1 MSKTYTDLIYTNFPD
16 GTDDLHTYS
25 DVTASTKDLVNQYYT
40 YKQAG
45 NDAEAANLISTHP
58 ELNGVIITH
67 EDFQR
72 LEDRGIAQ
80 ERFYKSNVLDIIAHA
95 IKNRGQFSSV
105 IQYNEFDIVA
115 YNNQIYWC
123 TGNNVPIGNLPTD
136 TSNWVKISFQG
147 ESGTGMAFH
156 TTWSNETSYTVEDC
170 VPYSNRL
177 YVCIQANYGKQ
188 PDISPDYWKSVVFN
202 PKQILYS
209 VNQPENQAEGDIWL
223 EKKDSGNVVV
233 HIKNDALTYDNLYP
247 TTKAEFTNTDDGNT
261 VQNKVDELEKDI
273 TTSIGIGT
281 STVPKIRNTDSKLT
295 LKLYGNSTQTVTAQ
309 SEQLFDKTKVVSG
322 YLNTDNGT
330 VAATGYNDNVSE
342 LISVDPSTSYKI
354 VGHTYTQPAG
364 VVGLAWYNSVGTFLS
379 GANYAGAT
387 GNGTYVSPENA
398 YYVRYTINQVDL
410 DNSIFELDS
419 STNVSSN
426 FTSLSPSID
435 YPSTITDTVFPQT
448 VTVAGED
455 YSIPLNTSLSG
466 FESVKDTINFELQK
480 MIKAIE
486 PSTLDGTESWIL
498 GTESTKY
505 VAFSFSKGTDYNEI
519 LACNKLTIDNSLSYA
534 SHEFVSYQPDGNIII
549 NVRKIRMSGWSD
561 TWTTEQKVSAFKTWL
576 TSNII
581 EIYLE
586 NKVYVE
592 STLSND
598 TYLALDSL
606 RVAFISLTSEDL
618 SVTTTIAIDVIS
630 RSKYKQYDIY
640 KAGISTLHHVNLLA
654 SGWQG
659 STPPFSY
666 NINLVGITS
675 TSLQQIL
682 PETNMTDEQENTLI
696 DLDLREGV
704 QSNNVFSILT
714 YGEKPAIDIPIR
726 VIIRGDL

>member
-1 MSKTYTDLIYTNFPD
+1 MSETYTDLIYTNFPD

-67 EDFQR
+67 KDFQR

-147 ESGTGMAFH
+147 KSGTGMAFH
-156 TTWSNETSYTVEDC
+156 TTWSNETSYAVEDC

-233 HIKNDALTYDNLYP
+233 HIKNDALTYDTLYP
-247 TTKAEFTNTDDGNT
+247 NN
-261 VQNKVDELEKDI
+261 
-273 TTSIGIGT
+273 
-281 STVPKIRNTDSKLT
+281 
-295 LKLYGNSTQTVTAQ
+295 
-309 SEQLFDKTKVVSG
+309 
-322 YLNTDNGT
+322 
-330 VAATGYNDNVSE
+330 
-342 LISVDPSTSYKI
+342 
-354 VGHTYTQPAG
+354 
-364 VVGLAWYNSVGTFLS
+364 
-379 GANYAGAT
+379 
-387 GNGTYVSPENA
+387 
-398 YYVRYTINQVDL
+398 
-410 DNSIFELDS
+410 
-419 STNVSSN
+419 
-426 FTSLSPSID
+426 
-435 YPSTITDTVFPQT
+435 
-448 VTVAGED
+448 
-455 YSIPLNTSLSG
+455 
-466 FESVKDTINFELQK
+466 
-480 MIKAIE
+480 
-486 PSTLDGTESWIL
+486 
-498 GTESTKY
+498 
-505 VAFSFSKGTDYNEI
+505 
-519 LACNKLTIDNSLSYA
+519 
-534 SHEFVSYQPDGNIII
+534 
-549 NVRKIRMSGWSD
+549 
-561 TWTTEQKVSAFKTWL
+561 
-576 TSNII
+576 
-581 EIYLE
+581 
-586 NKVYVE
+586 
-592 STLSND
+592 
-598 TYLALDSL
+598 
-606 RVAFISLTSEDL
+606 
-618 SVTTTIAIDVIS
+618 
-630 RSKYKQYDIY
+630 IY

-714 YGEKPAIDIPIR
+714 YREKPAIDIPIR